1 MGRQVRLLR
10 KLERHIESHDVLGF
24 DIGDGEDVLDFLAR
38 LEMGVVEHLLRG
50 SLAEAERE
58 LVLNWIEERKGRLKD
73 HELPRSEAERRAE
86 VRRPMQRRR
95 R

>member
-1 MGRQVRLLR
+1 
-10 KLERHIESHDVLGF
+10 
-24 DIGDGEDVLDFLAR
+24 
-38 LEMGVVEHLLRG
+38 LRG

-86 VRRPMQRRR
+86 VRRSMQRRR